1 MSITLNNVIELIIN
15 DDKDKRYIKID
26 KSRKTF
32 TDREL
37 NVTIIEINQEEDG
50 IKDFL
55 DVDEDYDSEQY
66 KEINI

>member
-1 MSITLNNVIELIIN
+1 LSITLNNVIELIIN